1 MSETLEKEVLEEE
14 KKASCT
20 IFETALFKHAFNDV
34 PVELMYLNNGTGRVE
49 ILFQIAEL
57 ERIEEEALKD
67 EVDYLTAKLDNF
79 SDLLVLLNY

>member
-1 MSETLEKEVLEEE
+1 MPNRFIVKLPYSRGRQDVLY
-14 KKASCT
+14 
-20 IFETALFKHAFNDV
+20 DV

-67 EVDYLTAKLDNF
+67 EVDYLTAKLDSF

>member
-1 MSETLEKEVLEEE
+1 MPYSRGRQDVLY
-14 KKASCT
+14 
-20 IFETALFKHAFNDV
+20 DV

-67 EVDYLTAKLDNF
+67 EVDYLTAKLGNF
-79 SDLLVLLNY
+79 SDLLVLLNC